1 MRIPRDLIEQPSV
14 DSANRDIPIPRVA
27 IKVRAFK
34 HFGVS
39 SWGRDTLNTTSEIG
53 GYTLRKG
60 IS

>member
-1 MRIPRDLIEQPSV
+1 MDSV
-14 DSANRDIPIPRVA
+14 NRDILIPRVA

-34 HFGVS
+34 HFGIS
-39 SWGRDTLNTTSEIG
+39 SWGRDTLNTTSKIG